1 MGIALCAHAI
11 LNEWS
16 ICSMCGMTIFSAKIE
31 PCGAGLGCRSRRPEA
46 QEDQTTVRPIFRV
59 ARSASGTA
67 LQARS
72 KAFAPADV
80 AQHHPNSF
88 FVQMDG
94 QEMSRIY
101 PEGCCLLVDPTAT
114 PWNGCC
120 VVALVDGRNIVIRRY
135 ICGNDTVILSSH
147 SFQTASPDLML
158 NRRRVR
164 VIGVVVW
171 FQASHS
177 IKVQQT
183 L

>member
-1 MGIALCAHAI
+1 MPYRAHGRTVPCATRRPA
-11 LNEWS
+11 ERRS
-16 ICSMCGMTIFSAKIE
+16 GACSTS
-31 PCGAGLGCRSRRPEA
+31 LGCERGRSRS
-46 QEDQTTVRPIFRV
+46 
-59 ARSASGTA
+59 ARKASGRTPRFSCDA
-67 LQARS
+67 LS
-72 KAFAPADV
+72 KWHVAAGPLKGLCPRRCRAAPSEKLLR
-80 AQHHPNSF
+80 P
-88 FVQMDG
+88 DG
-94 QEMSRIY
+94 RAGTKIY
-101 PEGCCLLVDPTAT
+101 PEGCCLLVDPTAA
-114 PWNGCC
+114 PWNGCS

-177 IKVQQT
+177 IKVQKA